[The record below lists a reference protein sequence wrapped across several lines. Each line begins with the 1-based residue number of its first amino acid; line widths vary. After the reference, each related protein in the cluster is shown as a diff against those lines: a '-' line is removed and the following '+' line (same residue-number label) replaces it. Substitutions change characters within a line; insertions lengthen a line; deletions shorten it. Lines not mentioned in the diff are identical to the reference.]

1 MILAEKRNAEE
12 DNFDEAVGMI
22 WKASQP
28 TKVPEHAEAL
38 FNDPQ
43 CKKAAWWDDK
53 FWLLVRSLR
62 EFVKRNLS
70 HRLPLSG
77 VLPNMKSDAK
87 NFIKMQSIYRQQ
99 ASEDLQQF

>member
-53 FWLLVRSLR
+53 F
-62 EFVKRNLS
+62 
-70 HRLPLSG
+70 
-77 VLPNMKSDAK
+77 
-87 NFIKMQSIYRQQ
+87 
-99 ASEDLQQF
+99 